1 MSLINLNSH
10 WRFKLNE
17 KVNPSSLDI
26 EELKDWRQVNLPHD
40 WSIEFEFNSQS
51 PANNEGGLLD
61 GGTGYYAK
69 VIDVPESLRNKDIRI
84 HFGGIYMDST
94 CYINGKFVGN
104 YPFGYNSFSY
114 NINEYLNIGEQNLIL
129 IKVEH
134 PQPSSR
140 WYSGS
145 GIYRDVDL
153 IVKDKIH
160 VKENGIFIT
169 TPNLA
174 EQYGNEAGV
183 ETRIES
189 KIINSHIDASGFV
202 DNGAAVI
209 LEQSIEDDDG
219 NTISELTE
227 MKLSLDKRE
236 SKVIQSIWVNDVG
249 LWSVDTPALYYVRT
263 RIYDAKDK
271 RLLDERKDRFG
282 YRYFNWDVET
292 GFSLNGQHLDI
303 QGVCMHSD
311 QGALGAV
318 ANKQAFVRQLKIM
331 KDMGVNAIRTA
342 HNPHDEK
349 FIEAC
354 DELGLLVQE
363 EAFDTWSGKPKKTYD
378 YNRFFSQLA
387 THPDAEAGQTWA
399 EFDVKAMV
407 NRDKNSPSIF
417 MWSVGNEIWE
427 TSEDYGIEQAANLV
441 KWVKELDQTRYV
453 TMGEDKFRFDLESE
467 NYQKIADLLD
477 IVGINYA
484 EDNFALIR
492 EKHPH
497 WKIYGSETASAVSSR
512 GIYYEPAVK
521 DKAIT
526 GNPEKPLRKYQT
538 SDYGNDRVGWGKT
551 ASSVLIFDR
560 NNLDYAG
567 QFIWTGFDYIGEP
580 TPWHNEPETPAKSSY
595 FGIVDTAGF
604 PKNEYYLYQSQW
616 ANSDEKMVHIL
627 PHWNWSQ
634 EDREITFAQG
644 TDLKRDDN
652 KIPVRIYSNASAV
665 ELFLNGESLG
675 EKRFNKK
682 VTSFG
687 REYQEG
693 QSEDELYLEW
703 FIPWEAGE
711 LLAVAK
717 DEDSNEVA
725 RDEVVTAGVPAA
737 VRLLAETSELDVS
750 IADLAYVQFE
760 IVDANGNVVPY
771 ADDLIDFEISGAADI
786 LGVDNGNS
794 SSQERY
800 KYLDNN
806 WKRRAF
812 NGKGLVILGSKKEA
826 GDIVLKASGEG
837 LESAEIK
844 LTASGEFKEDV
855 LGYDISE
862 IFVDLDG
869 ELTLP
874 EVVEVLFADGTRLQS
889 KAKWDNYANN
899 NLSELGSFVIA
910 GELEYEQYPVK
921 VKVNVVDFSD
931 RAVDHVVYGEKVI
944 NLGETLQLPQ
954 TAELVFV
961 NGLRE
966 SHKLHWEI
974 SDEEVKVLSKQV
986 GVKRLQATV
995 NVDEQEYKYELKLIV
1010 NDLIE
1015 AEDFSMA
1022 CLDNYLPEL
1031 PKSAHAYDLLGQNEL
1046 LELDNWINLETGAE
1060 LELGY
1065 LLVGNV
1071 VKLAAKVKG
1080 KDLES
1085 KLSLRVTG
1093 EKVLSYNKAQEWNGS
1108 ELPAGI
1114 ASYTNPETRISAL
1127 NNNQID
1133 YSGLSDSWNNEGS
1146 KNTEDWAGILL
1157 GRAGELELTKI
1168 DNIEIHF
1175 IGDKLADDF
1184 KLEYYVG
1191 ENPGTVKNYANVG
1204 EEESPLND
1212 PNNWREITDYK
1223 ILDLSSGESREGLL
1237 PEPANNL
1244 IFTPIET
1251 YAFRIR
1257 SGETLHIAEI
1267 RAHAFEAKAE
1277 NDFILKAVTESEVFE
1292 LNPLKYAYVFTKD
1305 KKAGFRLESN
1315 NNSVVIELPSLDE
1328 NECKYLIKN
1337 EANTSESI
1345 YTIKFE

>member
-61 GGTGYYAK
+61 GGTGYYAR
-69 VIDVPESLRNKDIRI
+69 VLDIPESLGNKDIRI
-84 HFGGIYMDST
+84 RFGGIYMDST

-104 YPFGYNSFSY
+104 YPFGYNTFSY

-174 EQYGNEAGV
+174 EQYGSGASV
-183 ETRIES
+183 ETRIET
-189 KIINSHIDASGFV
+189 KIINSYIDARGLV

-209 LEQSIEDDDG
+209 LEQSIEDAEG
-219 NTISELTE
+219 NTVSELAE

-236 SKVIQSIWVNDVG
+236 SKVIQSIWVNDVE
-249 LWSVDTPALYYVRT
+249 LWSVDSPKLYYVKT
-263 RIYDAKDK
+263 KIYDANDK
-271 RLLDERKDRFG
+271 RLLDESKDRFG
-282 YRYFNWDVET
+282 YRYFDWNVET

-318 ANKQAFVRQLKIM
+318 ANKKAFVRQLTIM

-363 EAFDTWSGKPKKTYD
+363 ESFDTWSGKPKKTYD

-427 TSEDYGIEQAANLV
+427 TSEDYGVEQAANLV

-453 TMGEDKFRFDLESE
+453 TMGEDKFRFDLEGE
-467 NYQKIADLLD
+467 NFQKIADLLD

-492 EKHPH
+492 ENHPH

-526 GNPEKPLRKYQT
+526 GNPEKPLRNYQT

-551 ASSVLIFDR
+551 ASSVLMFDR
-560 NNLDYAG
+560 NNQDYAG

-580 TPWHNEPETPAKSSY
+580 TPWHNEPETPAKSSF

-616 ANSDEKMVHIL
+616 ANPDKKMVHIL
-627 PHWNWSQ
+627 PHWNWS
-634 EDREITFAQG
+634 EADKKITLAQG

-652 KIPVRIYSNASAV
+652 KIPVRVYSNANAV

-675 EKRFNKK
+675 EKKFVKK

-687 REYQEG
+687 KDYQEG

-703 FIPWEAGE
+703 LIPWKAGE
-711 LLAVAK
+711 LLAIAK
-717 DEDSNEVA
+717 DENSNEVA
-725 RDEVVTAGVPAA
+725 RDAVVTAGAPAA
-737 VRLLAETSELDVS
+737 IRLLAETSELDVS
-750 IADLAYVQFE
+750 TADLAYVQFE
-760 IVDANGNVVPY
+760 IVDANGNVAPY
-771 ADDLIDFEISGAADI
+771 ADDLINFKVSGAADI
-786 LGVDNGNS
+786 LGVDNGNA

-800 KYLDNN
+800 KYLDDN

-812 NGKGLVILGSKKEA
+812 NGKGLIILGSKKEA
-826 GDIVLKASGEG
+826 GDIALKASGEG
-837 LESAEIK
+837 LEFAEIK
-844 LTASGEFKEDV
+844 LTASGKFKEGV
-855 LGYDISE
+855 LGYDINE
-862 IFVDLDG
+862 IFVDLNG
-869 ELTLP
+869 ELSLP
-874 EVVEVLFADGTRLQS
+874 EEVEIIFVDGTKLTT
-889 KAKWDNYANN
+889 KAKWDSHAKN
-899 NLSELGSFVIA
+899 NLSELGSFIIA
-910 GELEYEQYPVK
+910 GKLEYEQYPVEM
-921 VKVNVVDFSD
+921 KVNVVDFSD
-931 RAVDHVVYGEKVI
+931 RTVDHVVNSEKII
-944 NLGETLQLPQ
+944 NLGEDLQLPGA
-954 TAELVFV
+954 AEVVFS
-961 NGLRE
+961 NGLKE
-966 SHKLHWEI
+966 SHNLHWEI
-974 SDEEVKVLSKQV
+974 SDEEVKQLSKQV
-986 GVKRLQATV
+986 GVKKLQATV
-995 NVDEQEYKYELKLIV
+995 NVDKQEYKYELKLIV

-1015 AEDFSMA
+1015 AENFSMA

-1031 PKSAHAYDLLGQNEL
+1031 PKTAYAYDLLGQNEMVE
-1046 LELDNWINLETGAE
+1046 LENWINLETGEE
-1060 LELGY
+1060 LELGD
-1065 LLVGNV
+1065 LLIGNV
-1071 VKLAAKVKG
+1071 IKLAAKVKG

-1085 KLSLRVTG
+1085 KLSLRVTE
-1093 EKVLSYNKAQEWNGS
+1093 EKILSYNKAQEWNGS

-1114 ASYTNPETRISAL
+1114 ASYTNPKTKISAL

-1133 YSGLSDSWNNEGS
+1133 YSGLSDSWNNESS
-1146 KNTEDWAGILL
+1146 KNTEDWVGILL

-1168 DNIEIHF
+1168 DNIGIHF
-1175 IGDKLADDF
+1175 IGEKLTDDF
-1184 KLEYYVG
+1184 HLEYYVG
-1191 ENPGTVKNYANVG
+1191 ENPGTVKNYANI
-1204 EEESPLND
+1204 EEESSPLNNPD
-1212 PNNWREITDYK
+1212 NWQAITDYK
-1223 ILDLSSGESREGLL
+1223 ILDLSTGEARNELL
-1237 PEPANNL
+1237 AEKENNF
-1244 IFTPIET
+1244 IFAPIET

-1257 SGETLHIAEI
+1257 SNETLQLTEI
-1267 RAHAFEAKAE
+1267 RAHAFEAKAD
-1277 NDFILKAVTESEVFE
+1277 NDFSLIAVTKSGELE
-1292 LNPLKYAYVFTKD
+1292 LNPLQYAYVFTKD
-1305 KKAGFRLESN
+1305 KKEDFRLESN
-1315 NNSVVIELPSLDE
+1315 NNSVVIKLPSLKE
-1328 NECKYLIKN
+1328 NELKYLIKN

-1345 YTIKFE
+1345 YTIRFE